1 MRHRKREA
9 DEDAA
14 GDPGECK
21 VRGAPAAPA
30 ELVAGDEVAGV
41 ERPRDDRHDH
51 DRVEAGRLGAQ
62 PRKAD
67 SQADGEERERDEDR
81 PRDEAFQGDEGRSR
95 AREDRRVVA
104 LQAALL
110 PEVERRQER
119 RDREPGERREHEP
132 DVQDEEDARV
142 VALPRAQPPGR
153 ACDAEQD
160 RGQGRAA
167 QPEEPEARRTAPAEV
182 DPDDEPDEEVER
194 AAPGLPREAARPRGL
209 RGQQRRGNKPADAN
223 PPDPE
228 PRAHTGA
235 ARLAEERDRSLAVGE
250 KRGPEQKLGHGFPRR
265 SSSRVWRS
273 SRTSLSAMITT
284 YTSSTTRTI
293 A

>member
-81 PRDEAFQGDEGRSR
+81 PRDEPFQGDEGRSR
-95 AREDRRVVA
+95 AREDRRIVA

-110 PEVERRQER
+110 PEIERRQER
-119 RDREPGERREHEP
+119 RHREPGERREHEP

-142 VALPRAQPPGR
+142 VALPRAQPAGR

-160 RGQGRAA
+160 RGQRRDA
-167 QPEEPEARRTAPAEV
+167 QPEQPEARRTAATEI

-194 AAPGLPREAARPRGL
+194 AAPGLPREAPRARRL
-209 RGQQRRGNKPADAN
+209 RREQRRLDEPADPD
-223 PPDPE
+223 PPDPQ
-228 PRAHTGA
+228 PRARSGA
-235 ARLAEERDRSLAVGE
+235 PRLAEERERRLPVGE
-250 KRGPEQKLGHGFPRR
+250 ERRPEEELGHGASRR
-265 SSSRVWRS
+265 SSSRVCRS

-284 YTSSTTRTI
+284 YRSRTTRTTE
-293 A
+293 